1 MRALASLT
9 RSVCGSALRA
19 TMLAALTVALA
30 SCDDAAGPL
39 PRAGAGEGSAWEGEL
54 SAELRGFADVSLD
67 GSADDAVAVRIE
79 VRDVATDGLFDA
91 AQPLVAI
98 GRRERFPEAQSEL
111 YVATFAGVPASACP
125 GGQATLALALHR
137 RPPDARFAGGL
148 TAYCGAEPKG
158 TPARVFR
165 LSGTL
170 VPR

>member
-1 MRALASLT
+1 VSARRAIVPALALGAG
-9 RSVCGSALRA
+9 VLLLG
-19 TMLAALTVALA
+19 
-30 SCDDAAGPL
+30 CDDAAVPI
-39 PRAGAGEGSAWEGEL
+39 PRGGSGDGSAWAGEL

-91 AQPLVAI
+91 AQPLVAT
-98 GRRERFPEAQSEL
+98 GRRERFPEAESEL
-111 YVATFAGVPASACP
+111 YVATFPGVAATACP
-125 GGQATLALALHR
+125 GGTATLALALHR

-148 TAYCGAEPKG
+148 TAYCGAAATG

-170 VPR
+170 APR